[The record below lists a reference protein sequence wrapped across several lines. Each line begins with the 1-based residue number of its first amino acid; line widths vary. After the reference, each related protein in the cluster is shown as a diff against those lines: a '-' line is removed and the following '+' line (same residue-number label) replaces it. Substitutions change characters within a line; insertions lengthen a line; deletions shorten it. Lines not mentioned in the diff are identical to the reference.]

1 MNQPLDIF
9 VTRELDEEQIAL
21 AEDLGLTVVIEPAI
35 EIEYRED
42 WFAIDML
49 FKTNKEPIIAV
60 TSYNAVK
67 ALEFYQST
75 GKEIPEKATF
85 YAVGKKTAAAVKE
98 RLGFD
103 AVWPEQQDAI
113 GLAEKIKEDF
123 SEMDDSEKST
133 VLHFCGDKRRDEFRQ
148 FLTDA
153 DIHVRDMVVYNTNL
167 KSMRLPTHKTAG
179 IVFYSPS
186 AVHAFRDS
194 GGFRNKN
201 LPELFAIGETTAEEL
216 SIEAGRHVH
225 VSPEPSTEHLLEH
238 VAEVLNREEKKEAVS

>member
-1 MNQPLDIF
+1 MNQLLDIF
-9 VTRELDEEQIAL
+9 VTRELDNDQIEL
-21 AEDLGLTVVIEPAI
+21 AEDLGLNVVIEPAI
-35 EIEYRED
+35 EIEFRED
-42 WFAIDML
+42 WFAVEML
-49 FKTNKEPIIAV
+49 FKSNKEPIIAA

-67 ALEFYQST
+67 ALEFYQSS

-85 YAVGKKTAAAVKE
+85 YAVGRKTAEAVKE

-103 AVWPEQQDAI
+103 ASSPEKQNAI
-113 GLAEKIKEDF
+113 GLAEMIKEDF
-123 SEMDDSEKST
+123 SDKDESEKST

-148 FLTDA
+148 FLNDA

-167 KSMRLPTHKTAG
+167 KNMRLPTHKTDG
-179 IVFYSPS
+179 ILFYSPS

-194 GGFRNKN
+194 GGFLNKN

-225 VSPEPSTEHLLEH
+225 VSPEPSTEELLKH
-238 VAEVLNREEKKEAVS
+238 VAEILNKEENKKVVS

>member
-21 AEDLGLTVVIEPAI
+21 AEELGLTVVIEPAI

-103 AVWPEQQDAI
+103 AASPEQQDAI

-123 SEMDDSEKST
+123 SKKDESEKST

-167 KSMRLPTHKTAG
+167 KSMRLPTHKTDG
-179 IVFYSPS
+179 ILFYSPS

>member
-9 VTRELDEEQIAL
+9 VTRELDDEQIEL
-21 AEDLGLTVVIEPAI
+21 AESLGLTVVIEPAI

-103 AVWPEQQDAI
+103 ATAPEQQDAI
-113 GLAEKIKEDF
+113 GLAEKIKADF

-133 VLHFCGDKRRDEFRQ
+133 VLHFCGDRRRDEFRQ

-153 DIHVRDMVVYNTNL
+153 DIHVRDMVVYNTIL

>member
-9 VTRELDEEQIAL
+9 VTRELDDEQIEL

-49 FKTNKEPIIAV
+49 FKTNKKPIIAV

-103 AVWPEQQDAI
+103 ATAPEQQDAI
-113 GLAEKIKEDF
+113 GLAKKIKEDF

-153 DIHVRDMVVYNTNL
+153 DIHVRDMVVYNTIL

-225 VSPEPSTEHLLEH
+225 VAPEPSTEHLLEH

>member
-1 MNQPLDIF
+1 MNQLLDIF
-9 VTRELDEEQIAL
+9 VTRELDDNQIEQ
-21 AEDLGLTVVIEPAI
+21 AEDLGLNVVIEPAI
-35 EIEYRED
+35 EIEFRED
-42 WFAIDML
+42 WFAIEML
-49 FKTNKEPIIAV
+49 FKSNKEPIIAV

-67 ALEFYQST
+67 ALEFYQSS

-103 AVWPEQQDAI
+103 AASPEQQDAI
-113 GLAEKIKEDF
+113 GLAKKIKNDF
-123 SEMDDSEKST
+123 AKKDDSDKPT

-148 FLTDA
+148 FLSDA
-153 DIHVRDMVVYNTNL
+153 DIHVRDMVVYNTIL
-167 KSMRLPTHKTAG
+167 KSMRLPTHKTDG
-179 IVFYSPS
+179 ILFYSPS

-225 VSPEPSTEHLLEH
+225 VSPEPSTEHLLQH
-238 VAEVLNREEKKEAVS
+238 VSEVLNREEKKEVLT